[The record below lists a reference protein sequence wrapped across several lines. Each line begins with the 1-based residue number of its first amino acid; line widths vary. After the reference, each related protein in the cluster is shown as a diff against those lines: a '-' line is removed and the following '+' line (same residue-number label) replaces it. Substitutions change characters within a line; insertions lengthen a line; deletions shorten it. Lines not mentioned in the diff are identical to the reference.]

1 MPDVLITETALASL
15 LPHAERIDC
24 LKLLNI
30 GIACKAVQ
38 MLVHTNMSD
47 GVSLDT
53 SREAFT
59 HKVVAISLN
68 VNALLCLALAE
79 EAMQSLPHGPTE
91 TWNCKPSTFN
101 TFAIN
106 RLVNNDI
113 YWGDAAHTIVNE
125 QRTWQIAFRM
135 QASALGSAMEPED
148 ASASDARFLD
158 KGFSE
163 PYVPVQ
169 VQGVLFSRHFFLIRN
184 VSRLTSL
191 FFLRLISDSLPLSMF
206 LSDLMKTTILLLAK
220 NPPNKY

>member
-1 MPDVLITETALASL
+1 MQGFGYPVWVLSLGRLLGANCVSHAGILIT
-15 LPHAERIDC
+15 
-24 LKLLNI
+24 
-30 GIACKAVQ
+30 
-38 MLVHTNMSD
+38 
-47 GVSLDT
+47 
-53 SREAFT
+53 
-59 HKVVAISLN
+59 
-68 VNALLCLALAE
+68 
-79 EAMQSLPHGPTE
+79 
-91 TWNCKPSTFN
+91 
-101 TFAIN
+101 
-106 RLVNNDI
+106 
-113 YWGDAAHTIVNE
+113 
-125 QRTWQIAFRM
+125 
-135 QASALGSAMEPED
+135 SALGSAMEPED

>member
-1 MPDVLITETALASL
+1 MPMPDVLITETALASL

-169 VQGVLFSRHFFLIRN
+169 V
-184 VSRLTSL
+184 
-191 FFLRLISDSLPLSMF
+191 
-206 LSDLMKTTILLLAK
+206 LLAPQGAEWAEGRQILELELRPGQRQTERRRK
-220 NPPNKY
+220 RMRLFE